1 MYCLEEEKCLEWRV
15 GGNGCHRTWSDVATS
30 IGRRDRGNCG
40 LATLAMTDP
49 IDDGLRGSKL
59 GMLNYT

>member
-1 MYCLEEEKCLEWRV
+1 M